1 MIGYILRRLIY
12 MVVVLIA
19 ISMVAFFVIQ
29 LPPGDYL
36 TVFLANMYGQGMH
49 FSAEQVRIM
58 EERFGLNL
66 PLYVQYL
73 KWARNLV
80 RGDLGLS
87 FSYGRPVLGLVVER
101 LPLTVLISLLTILF
115 AYAVAIPIGIYS
127 ATHQYS
133 LSDYGVTILGFVG
146 LATPNFL
153 LALLLRYILLQLF
166 GISAGGLFSPAYEF
180 APWSLARV
188 VDALLHLPLP
198 MIVVGTAGTAAIV
211 RVMRSTLLDELKKQ
225 YVITARAKGM
235 SERHL
240 TFKYPVRV
248 ALNPIISTVGW
259 LLPEIVSGSTI
270 VAIVLSLPTVAPLL
284 LRALTSQDSFLAG
297 SIIMILASL
306 TVIGTLAS
314 DILLAVTDPRIRFER
329 R

>member
-101 LPLTVLISLLTILF
+101 LPLT
-115 AYAVAIPIGIYS
+115 
-127 ATHQYS
+127 
-133 LSDYGVTILGFVG
+133 
-146 LATPNFL
+146 
-153 LALLLRYILLQLF
+153 
-166 GISAGGLFSPAYEF
+166 
-180 APWSLARV
+180 
-188 VDALLHLPLP
+188 
-198 MIVVGTAGTAAIV
+198 
-211 RVMRSTLLDELKKQ
+211 
-225 YVITARAKGM
+225 
-235 SERHL
+235 L

>member
-29 LPPGDYL
+29 LPLGDYL

-133 LSDYGVTILGFVG
+133 LSDYGVTILGLRGSGNTELPVG
-146 LATPNFL
+146 AAPDVH
-153 LALLLRYILLQLF
+153 
-166 GISAGGLFSPAYEF
+166 PAP
-180 APWSLARV
+180 A
-188 VDALLHLPLP
+188 
-198 MIVVGTAGTAAIV
+198 V
-211 RVMRSTLLDELKKQ
+211 RDQCR
-225 YVITARAKGM
+225 R
-235 SERHL
+235 
-240 TFKYPVRV
+240 PV
-248 ALNPIISTVGW
+248 
-259 LLPEIVSGSTI
+259 
-270 VAIVLSLPTVAPLL
+270 
-284 LRALTSQDSFLAG
+284 
-297 SIIMILASL
+297 LASL
-306 TVIGTLAS
+306 
-314 DILLAVTDPRIRFER
+314 
-329 R
+329 